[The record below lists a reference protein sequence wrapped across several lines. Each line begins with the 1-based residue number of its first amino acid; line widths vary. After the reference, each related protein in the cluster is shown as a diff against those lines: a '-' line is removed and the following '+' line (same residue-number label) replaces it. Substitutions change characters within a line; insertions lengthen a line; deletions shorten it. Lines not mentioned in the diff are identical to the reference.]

1 MAEEDHVF
9 SRRDLLKRVAM
20 VSAAA
25 AVPAAGLGALD
36 AVASPTPDAVLPAGV
51 TAAAEPVREPLE
63 ALTAAESDIL
73 EAICARLIPTDAT
86 GPGAREARAAH
97 YIDRA
102 LAGALA
108 GSREAY
114 AAGLAALDVYARA
127 SRGKPFVEL
136 AETDQDLVLVDV
148 EKGAATG
155 FPAGSP
161 PFFSMVRGHTWQ
173 GTFGDPFYG
182 GNRNFIGWDLVGYPG
197 VRTVVPADMQ
207 KLDAHTPPNH
217 RSAYDNQMFMKAT
230 ARIESKG
237 DFNHGD

>member
-1 MAEEDHVF
+1 MAEEGHVF
-9 SRRDLLKRVAM
+9 SRRDLLKRAGM
-20 VSAAA
+20 VSAVA
-25 AVPAAGLGALD
+25 AVPAGVLGSLD
-36 AVASPTPDAVLPAGV
+36 ALASPAPDAVGPADV
-51 TAAAEPVREPLE
+51 AAATEPVREPLE

-108 GSREAY
+108 GSRQAY
-114 AAGLAALDVYARA
+114 AAGLPALDAYARA
-127 SRGKPFVEL
+127 SRGKAFVEL

-155 FPAGSP
+155 FPGGSP

-182 GNRNFIGWDLVGYPG
+182 GNHNFIGWDLLGYPG
-197 VRTVVPADMQ
+197 VRTVVPAELQ

-230 ARIESKG
+230 ARLESKG
-237 DFNHGD
+237 DFNGD